1 MHHAIERVCR
11 LAGLQRLGLMTSDTG
26 YADSLWQVQAKGTSV
41 VALVPRALL
50 AESRLFLLGLDGPGT
65 A

>member
-1 MHHAIERVCR
+1 MTLCVVPLRRAEVQR
-11 LAGLQRLGLMTSDTG
+11 LALLTSDTG
-26 YADSLWQVQAKGTSV
+26 LVVSLCQVQAKGTSV
-41 VALVPRALL
+41 VAFVPRALL